1 MTQVKVRE
9 LSRQVAAVLRQGEER
24 GARII
29 DSFVSALK
37 GAIASGRV
45 VELPGFGQFSITQK
59 DDSPWP
65 TSVRANFVSEFGAR
79 LAESDAGRAQ
89 AMINAF
95 LEVVKNEIMGGKR

>member
-1 MTQVKVRE
+1 MTQVKLRD
-9 LSRQVAAVLRQGEER
+9 LSRTVGASLRQSEER
-24 GARII
+24 GGRII
-29 DSFVSALK
+29 DAFIASLK

-79 LAESDAGRAQ
+79 MSEPDPARVQ
-89 AMINAF
+89 AMIAAF
-95 LEVVKNEIMGGKR
+95 LDVLKNEI